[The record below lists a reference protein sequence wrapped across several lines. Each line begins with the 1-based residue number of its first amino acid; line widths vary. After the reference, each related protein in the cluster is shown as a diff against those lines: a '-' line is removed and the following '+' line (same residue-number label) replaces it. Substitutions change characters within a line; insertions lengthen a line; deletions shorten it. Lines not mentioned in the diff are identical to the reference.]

1 MRGLVD
7 NILEMKKE
15 QNAKKFS
22 MSVKSK
28 KDEDF
33 KNKYTELV
41 HKLLP
46 SKIEEN
52 FEVSSMKVKGSVG

>member
-22 MSVKSK
+22 MSAKSK
-28 KDEDF
+28 KEEDF
-33 KNKYTELV
+33 KNKYT
-41 HKLLP
+41 
-46 SKIEEN
+46 
-52 FEVSSMKVKGSVG
+52 